1 MSVVLCLPAHLC
13 VSPQRPVAGPPRERV
28 KSVSPPRGYPA
39 LACHSGHQPRAAR
52 RSSSQLAACSAA
64 QQLAAQRSGSQRRP
78 ATAPSSSRSPQ
89 RRPEHPPD
97 RAATVKEVHRPGLL
111 HQRVPSADQ
120 QGRVNH
126 LHNHRLTSTSR
137 TPNPVLM
144 KLKWPQI
151 FGVSLSLELGKAV
164 TDLKP
169 CTQCGHWPM
178 LGMSIPCASKYRFR
192 PESGPHQQ
200 NIALQDRQSSF
211 MYSVCCTL
219 FHAT

>member
-1 MSVVLCLPAHLC
+1 MVLLPNETCPPPVVLENA
-13 VSPQRPVAGPPRERV
+13 
-28 KSVSPPRGYPA
+28 
-39 LACHSGHQPRAAR
+39 
-52 RSSSQLAACSAA
+52 
-64 QQLAAQRSGSQRRP
+64 
-78 ATAPSSSRSPQ
+78 
-89 RRPEHPPD
+89 
-97 RAATVKEVHRPGLL
+97 
-111 HQRVPSADQ
+111 
-120 QGRVNH
+120 
-126 LHNHRLTSTSR
+126 
-137 TPNPVLM
+137 LM

>member
-39 LACHSGHQPRAAR
+39 LACHSGPQTPSSAA
-52 RSSSQLAACSAA
+52 QLAARSAA
-64 QQLAAQRSGSQRRP
+64 QRLAAQRSGSQRHP

-89 RRPEHPPD
+89 RRPEHRPD

-126 LHNHRLTSTSR
+126 LHNHRLTSTSG
-137 TPNPVLM
+137 TPSPVLQHP
-144 KLKWPQI
+144 PQQPPP
-151 FGVSLSLELGKAV
+151 V
-164 TDLKP
+164 
-169 CTQCGHWPM
+169 
-178 LGMSIPCASKYRFR
+178 R
-192 PESGPHQQ
+192 
-200 NIALQDRQSSF
+200 
-211 MYSVCCTL
+211 
-219 FHAT
+219 